1 MKKRTVGVLLA
12 AFFAMALTG
21 CGDKQPQPG
30 EVKGYDKGEE
40 YLSIWVHSIEDTEE
54 GQCYRKSVDA
64 FNKKYDGK
72 YYADIEFIPRN
83 DSGGGYSDKVNS
95 SVLSGGLPDVLTLDG
110 PNVAAYAENGIIQ
123 PLADLTED
131 ERGEYLESILE
142 QGTYDDKLYALG
154 VMESS
159 VGLYYNKDI
168 LEEAGIEVP
177 DADHPWTQTE
187 FMDILKKLKPL
198 MDE

>member
-72 YYADIEFIPRN
+72 YFADIE
-83 DSGGGYSDKVNS
+83 
-95 SVLSGGLPDVLTLDG
+95 LS
-110 PNVAAYAENGIIQ
+110 IIS
-123 PLADLTED
+123 ATAV
-131 ERGEYLESILE
+131 SIL
-142 QGTYDDKLYALG
+142 YPIALN
-154 VMESS
+154 VS
-159 VGLYYNKDI
+159 I
-168 LEEAGIEVP
+168 IEAAHGIAFAV
-177 DADHPWTQTE
+177 
-187 FMDILKKLKPL
+187 LRLS
-198 MDE
+198 